1 MRAYTGPRCCKPA
14 FALAAGAVRTLG
26 IETSTSRTSVAL
38 LEGGQ
43 VVLARAHARPKQS
56 AERLLPLIAELLA
69 ESGWAA
75 ATLDRIG
82 VSVGPGSFTGL
93 RVGMACAQGL
103 SLGLGVPLLGVTS
116 LQAMARAV
124 PASLPGLRCAV
135 LDARRGEV
143 FAAAH
148 QPGPRAVRALAPVA
162 LPALSAHAS
171 LSEQLAAPIVWV
183 GSGLSLLDLP
193 ASFSS
198 AETDEPGA
206 GAVGLLAEELEPAE
220 HPPLPVYIRDVGATL
235 PDLSA
240 RTRPR
245 MI

>member
-1 MRAYTGPRCCKPA
+1 
-14 FALAAGAVRTLG
+14 VRTLG
-26 IETSTSRTSVAL
+26 IETSTSQTSVAL
-38 LEGGQ
+38 LENGQ
-43 VVLARAHARPKQS
+43 LVLARAHLRPKQS

-69 ESGWAA
+69 EAGWPRAS
-75 ATLDRIG
+75 LDRIG

-103 SLGLGVPLLGVTS
+103 SLGLGIPLLGVTS

-124 PASLPGLRCAV
+124 PDAIPGLRCAI

-148 QPGPRAVRALAPVA
+148 QPGPGAVQVLAPAA
-162 LPALSAHAS
+162 LLATSAQAL
-171 LSEQLAAPIVWV
+171 LSQKLGAPIAWV
-183 GSGLSLLDLP
+183 GSGLSLLNLP

-198 AETDEPGA
+198 PETEEPGA
-206 GAVGLLAEELEPAE
+206 GAVGLLAEELEPGE
-220 HPPLPVYIRDVGATL
+220 EPPLPVYIRDVGATL
-235 PDLSA
+235 PDLGA
-240 RTRPR
+240 PARPR